1 MFEEGA
7 SEEDLEREQAERR
20 EYVKNIG
27 IEYRFGCYEEKR
39 PDSCQLLG
47 EYMEA
52 IEQNFKMAYNLFKTN
67 CEERGFPRSC
77 FKYAMY
83 LLAGKECERSLKKM
97 IGPLEKSCEANMPE
111 GCRFLSLVHWN
122 GEKDRQPNS
131 ELAEKYMKKA
141 CELED
146 VEACW
151 LLSTWY
157 IGRNAKFV
165 TSSTTK
171 IKKHNPYLGELPR
184 NIDLAIKYG
193 VRACDLGCFQ
203 SCGNVSRLYS
213 LGDGIERDPDNAKLY
228 LNKAKEAYKRAK
240 SGDKVDF
247 TG

>member
-1 MFEEGA
+1 MFEKDA
-7 SEEDLEREQAERR
+7 SEEDFEREQAERR

-39 PDSCQLLG
+39 PEMCQLLG

-52 IEQNFKMAYNLFKTN
+52 IDQNFKAAYNIFKTN
-67 CEERGFPRSC
+67 CEEKGFPRSC

-83 LLAGKECERSLKKM
+83 LLAGRECEPSRKKM
-97 IGPLEKSCEANMPE
+97 IEPLEKSCEANMPK

-122 GEKDRQPNS
+122 GEKDRKPNS

-141 CELED
+141 CDLED
-146 VEACW
+146 AEACW

-157 IGRNAKFV
+157 IGRDAEFV
-165 TSSTTK
+165 TLGATKSKHSS
-171 IKKHNPYLGELPR
+171 HLGELPR

-193 VRACDLGCFQ
+193 IRACDFGCFQ

-213 LGDGIERDPDNAKLY
+213 LGDGIERDPVKAKLY
-228 LNKAKEAYKRAK
+228 LNKTKEAYKRAV

>member
-1 MFEEGA
+1 
-7 SEEDLEREQAERR
+7 
-20 EYVKNIG
+20 
-27 IEYRFGCYEEKR
+27 
-39 PDSCQLLG
+39 
-47 EYMEA
+47 
-52 IEQNFKMAYNLFKTN
+52 
-67 CEERGFPRSC
+67 
-77 FKYAMY
+77 
-83 LLAGKECERSLKKM
+83 
-97 IGPLEKSCEANMPE
+97 
-111 GCRFLSLVHWN
+111 
-122 GEKDRQPNS
+122 
-131 ELAEKYMKKA
+131 A